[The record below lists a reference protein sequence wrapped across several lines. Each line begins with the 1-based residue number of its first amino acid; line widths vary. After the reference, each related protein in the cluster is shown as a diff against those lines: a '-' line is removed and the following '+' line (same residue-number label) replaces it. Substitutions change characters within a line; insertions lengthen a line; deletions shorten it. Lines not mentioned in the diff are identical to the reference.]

1 MDGTTREAAFRL
13 NGGTPVRPVPAIGDD
28 GLPTHNLLQLRRKF
42 SLCRGDRYRGAA
54 TLPLGVHCQYVTL
67 RVLSRDRGDKSRHR
81 RSAPVE
87 ESCPPSVRAWT
98 RQFTSFPATDE
109 VSARAGIPPFRKSM
123 QEVRYDDRNR

>member
-1 MDGTTREAAFRL
+1 MAQRAKPGFGTIAWGAFH
-13 NGGTPVRPVPAIGDD
+13 PVPAMGA
-28 GLPTHNLLQLRRKF
+28 GGHPTHNLLQRRRKF
-42 SLCRGDRYRGAA
+42 GPCRGGRYPGAA
-54 TLPLGVHCQYVTL
+54 TLPLGVPCQFVTL
-67 RVLSRDRGDKSRHR
+67 CVLSRPRGDKSRHR

-123 QEVRYDDRNR
+123 QELRYDDRNR